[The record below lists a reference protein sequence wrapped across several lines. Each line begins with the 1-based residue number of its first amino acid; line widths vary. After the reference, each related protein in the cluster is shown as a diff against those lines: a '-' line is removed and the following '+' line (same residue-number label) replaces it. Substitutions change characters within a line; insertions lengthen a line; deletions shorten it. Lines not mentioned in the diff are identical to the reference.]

1 MPSRPGSTT
10 GHGSAS
16 GSERPRSLWRKRLLR
31 WQVEFKDAF
40 QECDVSCSETCLRS
54 LASSVRSAAV
64 SGCYPTV
71 AASSMRRRSSA
82 TYCPSRFLLN
92 PRSWA
97 TSAMVWPESI
107 TLWRLRPCI
116 GRKRFALAGHEDLL
130 PAEPSVPPARYPPSG
145 VNPRAFQRG

>member
-1 MPSRPGSTT
+1 MRCLLFGDLLAQPGQFCPFR
-10 GHGSAS
+10 
-16 GSERPRSLWRKRLLR
+16 GSERLLS
-31 WQVEFKDAF
+31 D
-40 QECDVSCSETCLRS
+40 CSGVVD
-54 LASSVRSAAV
+54 ASSFV
-64 SGCYPTV
+64 G
-71 AASSMRRRSSA
+71 